1 MNPEVA
7 LDEIARGLQMA
18 LLLGG
23 PPLIAVLV
31 IGVVVGILQAATQIN
46 EPTIAFVFKTV
57 TLIATLAA
65 TGHFLLGRLVA
76 FTIDLF
82 HRIPQLIG

>member
-1 MNPEVA
+1 MSPEVA

-23 PPLIAVLV
+23 PPLVAVLV

-46 EPTIAFVFKTV
+46 EPTIAFVFKAV
-57 TLIATLAA
+57 MLIVTLAA

-82 HRIPQLIG
+82 QRIPQLIG

>member
-1 MNPEVA
+1 MTPETA

-18 LLLGG
+18 LVLGA
-23 PPLIAVLV
+23 PPLLAVLA

-46 EPTIAFVFKTV
+46 EPTIAFVVKALALV
-57 TLIATLAA
+57 ATIAA

-76 FTIDLF
+76 FTVDLF